1 MRRAWC
7 RSCAT
12 LSGPREAV
20 PGGTGPGAFPAMA
33 VAAGLAL
40 LFMACAAALTPAQAQ
55 AAPSENARI
64 AFLIESV
71 QELKDAKFIRNG
83 SAHDAQA
90 AADHLRMKLREAG
103 ARVRTADDF
112 IRLCASRSFLTG
124 EPYRIRFADGR
135 LVPSEVFLR
144 DKLRELDAR

>member
-1 MRRAWC
+1 M
-7 RSCAT
+7 
-12 LSGPREAV
+12 
-20 PGGTGPGAFPAMA
+20 PAQS
-33 VAAGLAL
+33 VAAWLAL
-40 LFMACAAALTPAQAQ
+40 LLLACAATLTPARAQ
-55 AAPSENARI
+55 AAPSENERI
-64 AFLIESV
+64 AFLIASV

-124 EPYRIRFADGR
+124 EPYRIRFADGT
-135 LVPSEVFLR
+135 LVTSEAFLR
-144 DKLRELDAR
+144 GKLRELDARILSPRRAAARRPGRSGSAA